1 LIHIQHKLKPAHQTR
16 SGKAG
21 FTMVEVVIAGA
32 ILVSTMTAVAQMSI
46 SALAGSKNLS
56 TRSKIE
62 SAINNDIQ
70 LLQKKDSY
78 LTFDSIR
85 NLEDEAIA
93 CEDPTDYLITH
104 LTKNDSNQTI
114 ELSKLGITR
123 SMKVGMY
130 TLQIGAQD
138 HIKKRDWVEV
148 SYQFTAPETGI
159 DDEYRV
165 IELNPN
171 FSAQCYT
178 TQ

>member
-1 LIHIQHKLKPAHQTR
+1 MEI
-16 SGKAG
+16 
-21 FTMVEVVIAGA
+21 VIAGA

-70 LLQKKDSY
+70 LLQKHDSY

-85 NLEDEAIA
+85 SLGEEAIA
-93 CEDPTDYLITH
+93 CGDPTDYLITH
-104 LTKNDSNQTI
+104 LKTNVNNEMND
-114 ELSKLGITR
+114 LSKFGITR
-123 SMKVGMY
+123 SMKVGI
-130 TLQIGAQD
+130 QNQNQKA
-138 HIKKRDWVEV
+138 DWVEV

-178 TQ
+178 T